1 MKKQRMVLLG
11 SLALV
16 ILLSVVLIILMTSP
30 QQEQPQESS
39 QTDQQQEMELL
50 SMTVEKIN
58 TISVENPAGGF
69 VLVNQGS
76 GFVVEGYEEVAT
88 SSINVNN
95 LTANFTS
102 LQAKR
107 LLLSQEELTLG
118 SSNEQLEQY
127 GLDNPQYSIQIV
139 TTDGNTEELFLGNS
153 APDGSSIYALYQDA
167 VYLLDDRLLDS
178 VSKGS
183 LSFLDNQITD
193 LEPEYEKA
201 IITLSGTVRSS
212 PVTLE
217 IQTGEFI
224 GLIGHTGSG
233 KSTLMNMLG
242 CLDVPTSG
250 TYLLHDQDVSRMSDD
265 DLSDIRNREIGFI
278 FQGFNL
284 IPNLTAL
291 ENVELPLIYRGISKK
306 ERLELSQDA
315 LRKVGLEK
323 RMNHKPSEM
332 SGGQQQRVAIA
343 RAIAQAPPVIL
354 ADEPTG
360 NLDSGST
367 KEIMGILKSLH
378 QEGRTV
384 IIITHDNDIAAQAER
399 VIRIKDG
406 YIEADYNQDTENY
419 EE

>member
-30 QQEQPQESS
+30 QQEQSQESN
-39 QTDQQQEMELL
+39 QTDQQQELELL
-50 SMTVEKIN
+50 SMTVEQIN

-76 GFVVEGYEEVAT
+76 GFVVEGYEEVAS

-107 LLLSQEELTLG
+107 LLLSQEELTPG

-217 IQTGEFI
+217 IQTKEQ
-224 GLIGHTGSG
+224 TTEEEEEQS
-233 KSTLMNMLG
+233 
-242 CLDVPTSG
+242 V
-250 TYLLHDQDVSRMSDD
+250 VSSAEKIYTM
-265 DLSDIRNREIGFI
+265 
-278 FQGFNL
+278 
-284 IPNLTAL
+284 TT
-291 ENVELPLIYRGISKK
+291 PLIQTISEESAAQVTEGLFSLYGNSVIAVKPTAQQMAEYR
-306 ERLELSQDA
+306 L
-315 LRKVGLEK
+315 
-323 RMNHKPSEM
+323 
-332 SGGQQQRVAIA
+332 
-343 RAIAQAPPVIL
+343 
-354 ADEPTG
+354 DEPYSIVSMQVDGVHAFTLRTSEPDA
-360 NLDSGST
+360 NNYVYLMRDGSPLVYLVSASRLSWL
-367 KEIMGILKSLH
+367 E
-378 QEGRTV
+378 V
-384 IIITHDNDIAAQAER
+384 QAEQLTQS
-399 VIRIKDG
+399 I
-406 YIEADYNQDTENY
+406 Y
-419 EE
+419 